1 MQRATAQ
8 KDVKRVV
15 KSRGYAAGVR
25 VHPGGNKV
33 KDDATYYFQLPTK
46 IWVLLVS
53 KKCIKFLHNNK
64 KMHEMKKERKMEKK
78 VKRRIVCI

>member
-33 KDDATYYFQLPTK
+33 KDDGTYYFHT
-46 IWVLLVS
+46 V
-53 KKCIKFLHNNK
+53 
-64 KMHEMKKERKMEKK
+64 R
-78 VKRRIVCI
+78 

>member
-25 VHPGGNKV
+25 VHPGGKKV
-33 KDDATYYFQLPTK
+33 KDDATYYFQYDDVTMTSYPT
-46 IWVLLVS
+46 I
-53 KKCIKFLHNNK
+53 
-64 KMHEMKKERKMEKK
+64 MT
-78 VKRRIVCI
+78 